1 MQAPSTENDPH
12 GRLTILERIAAG
24 EKSAVEE
31 CIKTY
36 GGLVWKIAR
45 KHAFN
50 NEDAEDAVQEIFT
63 SIWMNAHRFDAEK
76 SPESA
81 FVCLLAKRKSIDLFR
96 KHRRERQETE
106 LVETGGA
113 DKHAHDGH
121 RNVLLNMDLK
131 PVVEALR
138 NLPEKENE
146 LIKSSIFNGNSH
158 QEIADIFQIPLGT
171 VKSKIRRGINKIRSN
186 VGEPFLTDLHES
198 YFG

>member
-1 MQAPSTENDPH
+1 MQAPSIATDLNSH
-12 GRLTILERIAAG
+12 LTILERIAAG

-45 KHAFN
+45 KHAAN

-76 SPESA
+76 SPETA
-81 FVCLLAKRKSIDLFR
+81 FICLLAKRKSIDLFR
-96 KHRRERQETE
+96 KHRHQRSEIE
-106 LVETGGA
+106 LVETGNQG
-113 DKHAHDGH
+113 KPAHDGFQ
-121 RNVLLNMDLK
+121 NVLLNMDLK
-131 PVVEALR
+131 PVVRALR

-146 LIKSSIFNGNSH
+146 LIKSSIFSGNSH

-171 VKSKIRRGINKIRSN
+171 VKSKIRRGISKIKST
-186 VGEPFLTDLHES
+186 VGEPFLTDLRES